1 MGLPVVRNH
10 IETLVVVATLSSVLY
25 QCLVLKVVGEGDS
38 PNTQTLV
45 PRESRDSNGICVC
58 VCVCV

>member
-10 IETLVVVATLSSVLY
+10 IETSVDVATLSSVPY

-38 PNTQTLV
+38 PYTQTLV
-45 PRESRDSNGICVC
+45 PSESRDSNGMCVRGW
-58 VCVCV
+58 